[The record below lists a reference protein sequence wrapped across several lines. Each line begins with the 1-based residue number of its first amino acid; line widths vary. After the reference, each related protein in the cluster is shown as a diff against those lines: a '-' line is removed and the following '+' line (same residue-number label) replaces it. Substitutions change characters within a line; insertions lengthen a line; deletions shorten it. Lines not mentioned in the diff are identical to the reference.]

1 MSVVLGSPFAGLD
14 LTEFASL
21 WGDYKND
28 KQRQVI
34 VIYFTLNAQ
43 KPINSVSFIENIQS
57 Q

>member
-28 KQRQVI
+28 KHRQVI